1 MINFIYF
8 NVKILLTG
16 IFFTHRCQCKPY
28 LKVSFG
34 KKDTDVSTKKRQI
47 SLDSAVHL
55 VFLLARLCSTN
66 YNVLS
71 LVKRKASEQLV
82 HLYFIPSNQAQIK
95 HSKFNLFGN
104 TFSSQ
109 RPNPSRL
116 VISFLKISRKISFL
130 ILRNT
135 GSSEISMTS
144 GLSFLSLLIPYICPD
159 YVFPTLPS
167 QAPGAKGTKKAISHV
182 TVGLTI

>member
-1 MINFIYF
+1 MNVMCVLGDAVRCTVYCGSQSQKSESYWDRARKRCNIELSHSDLWTPREKGVKIVIINFIYF

-34 KKDTDVSTKKRQI
+34 KKDTDVSTKKWQI

-71 LVKRKASEQLV
+71 LVKRKASE
-82 HLYFIPSNQAQIK
+82 
-95 HSKFNLFGN
+95 
-104 TFSSQ
+104 
-109 RPNPSRL
+109 
-116 VISFLKISRKISFL
+116 
-130 ILRNT
+130 
-135 GSSEISMTS
+135 
-144 GLSFLSLLIPYICPD
+144 
-159 YVFPTLPS
+159 
-167 QAPGAKGTKKAISHV
+167 
-182 TVGLTI
+182 